1 MRDLFIII
9 KKELSELLRDRK
21 TIVNSIVLPTLLVPF
36 LIFGSIKVTE
46 MIQKSEQKK
55 SIKIGLVN
63 APEDFKKIVA
73 NDTLNKVTTYNE
85 TSIDYKALIDDN
97 TIQTAIVFPKDW
109 RTQMYSLT
117 TAEVQIYRNGSKDNV
132 NNRVSSMLTLYA
144 SVLKEQR
151 ISTLNISTE
160 KLTPIRENHIEV
172 GEQKE
177 LIGKRI
183 GGFIPYL
190 FILTM
195 WGGCLLAAIDLVTGE
210 KERKTIETTLSL
222 PISKFTVLLG
232 KAMVASI
239 LGFIPAVLNLV
250 GLIVGLKFIDGIP
263 DMIKLA
269 INEMLNF
276 QSVSMIL
283 LLLIPFSLFLSGFI
297 ISLVAGATT
306 FKEAQSKATPIIMLI
321 IIPLV
326 LAMMPNI
333 ELSWSTVL
341 IPVLNIGLGVKEIMA
356 GTIDM
361 LQYATILISLIAFAI
376 GAIYFSFKKF
386 SDENAILK

>member
-9 KKELSELLRDRK
+9 RKELSELLRDRK
-21 TIVNSIVLPTLLVPF
+21 TIINSIVLPTLLVPI
-36 LIFGSIKVTE
+36 LLFGVIKVTE
-46 MIQKSEQKK
+46 MINENEQQKTV
-55 SIKIGLVN
+55 KIGLVN
-63 APEDFKKIVA
+63 APEDFIKLVTS
-73 NDTLNKVTTYNE
+73 DTLNRITTYSKIENF
-85 TSIDYKALIDDN
+85 KALIDN
-97 TIQTAIVFPKDW
+97 ETIQTAVVFPEDW
-109 RTQMYSLT
+109 NMRMDSLT
-117 TAEVQIYRNGSKDNV
+117 TSEVQIYRNGSKDNV
-132 NNRVSSMLTLYA
+132 NGRVTKMIENYNA
-144 SVLKEQR
+144 YIKEQR
-151 ISTLNISTE
+151 ISKLQLSME
-160 KLTPIRENHIEV
+160 KLTPFRENYVEV

-177 LIGKRI
+177 VIGKRI

-222 PISKFTVLLG
+222 PISKFKVLLG
-232 KAMVASI
+232 KSIVASL

-250 GLIVGLKFIDGIP
+250 GLILGLKFIDGIP
-263 DMIKLA
+263 DTFKLA

-276 QSVSMIL
+276 QSVTLIL
-283 LLLIPFSLFLSGFI
+283 LLLIPFSLFLSGLI
-297 ISLVAGATT
+297 IALVASATS

-326 LAMMPNI
+326 LAMMPGI
-333 ELSWSTVL
+333 ELSWTTVL

-361 LQYATILISLIAFAI
+361 MQYSAILISLIVFAV
-376 GAIYFSFKKF
+376 GAIYISYKKF
-386 SDENAILK
+386 SDENAILR

>member
-9 KKELSELLRDRK
+9 KKELSELLRDKK
-21 TIVNSIVLPTLLVPF
+21 TIINSIVLPTLLVPI
-36 LIFGSIKVTE
+36 LIFGAIKVTK
-46 MIQKSEQKK
+46 MIQKSEQEK
-55 SIKIGLVN
+55 SVKIGLVN
-63 APEDFKKIVA
+63 APEDFEKMVA
-73 NDTLNKVTTYNE
+73 NDTLNKITRYNE
-85 TSIDYKALIDDN
+85 SIDFKTLIDN
-97 TIQTAIVFPKDW
+97 ETIQTAVVFPSDW
-109 RTQMYSLT
+109 NKQMDSLT
-117 TAEVQIYRNGSKDNV
+117 TAEVQIYRNGTKDNV
-132 NNRVSSMLTLYA
+132 NNRVSSMLESYTAL
-144 SVLKEQR
+144 LKKQR
-151 ISTLNISTE
+151 ISQLNISTE
-160 KLTPIRENHIEV
+160 KLTPIRENYIEV
-172 GEQKE
+172 SEQKE

-222 PISKFTVLLG
+222 PVSKFTVLLG
-232 KAMVASI
+232 KAIVASI

-263 DMIKLA
+263 DTIKLA

-276 QSVSMIL
+276 QSVTLIL
-283 LLLIPFSLFLSGFI
+283 LLLIPFSLFLSGLI
-297 ISLVAGATT
+297 ISLVAGATS

-326 LAMMPNI
+326 LALMPGI

-341 IPVLNIGLGVKEIMA
+341 VPVLNIGLGVKEIMA

-361 LQYATILISLIAFAI
+361 LQYTAILISLIAFAL
-376 GAIYFSFKKF
+376 GAIYFSYKKF

>member
-1 MRDLFIII
+1 MREIFIII
-9 KKELSELLRDRK
+9 KKELSELLRDKK
-21 TIVNSIVLPTLLVPF
+21 TIINSIVLPTLLVPI
-36 LIFGSIKVTE
+36 LIFGTIKVTQVIE
-46 MIQKSEQKK
+46 EKEQQKTIQ
-55 SIKIGLVN
+55 IGLVN
-63 APEDFKKIVA
+63 APEIFLQLVKKDSLNTISTFSKTEDFKG
-73 NDTLNKVTTYNE
+73 
-85 TSIDYKALIDDN
+85 LIDKK
-97 TIQTAIVFPKDW
+97 TIQTAIIFPDNW
-109 RTQMYSLT
+109 NQQMDSLT
-117 TAEVQIYRNGSKDNV
+117 TSSVQIYRNGTKDNI
-132 NNRVSSMLTLYA
+132 NHRVTQIIDSYNSQ
-144 SVLKEQR
+144 LKEIR
-151 ISTLNISTE
+151 IAQLHIPIQ
-160 KLTPIRENHIEV
+160 KMTPFNANYIEV

-222 PISKFTVLLG
+222 PISKFKILLG
-232 KAMVASI
+232 KAIVASL
-239 LGFIPAVLNLV
+239 LGFIPAVLNLF
-250 GLIVGLKFIDGIP
+250 GLIVGLKLIHGIP
-263 DMIKLA
+263 DSFKLA

-276 QSVSMIL
+276 EAVALIL

-297 ISLVAGATT
+297 IALVAGAST
-306 FKEAQSKATPIIMLI
+306 FKEAQSKATPLIMLI

-326 LAMMPNI
+326 LAMMPGI

-361 LQYATILISLIAFAI
+361 MQYVVILLSLIAFAV
-376 GAIYFSFKKF
+376 GTIYFSYKKF

>member
-9 KKELSELLRDRK
+9 KKELTELLRDKK
-21 TIVNSIVLPTLLVPF
+21 TIINSIVLPTLIVPI
-36 LIFGSIKVTE
+36 LIFGMIKVTE
-46 MIQKSEQKK
+46 MINKSEQEK
-55 SIKIGLVN
+55 SVKIGLVN
-63 APEDFKKIVA
+63 APADFAQLVA
-73 NDTLNKVTTYNE
+73 TDTLNKVTTYDE
-85 TSIDYKALIDDN
+85 SMDFKALIDDE
-97 TIQTAIVFPKDW
+97 TIQTAVVFPKDW
-109 RTQMYSLT
+109 NLQMDSLRS
-117 TAEVQIYRNGSKDNV
+117 ANVQIYRNGTKDNV
-132 NNRVSSMLTLYA
+132 NGRITKMMETYGATIKEKRINRL
-144 SVLKEQR
+144 Q
-151 ISTLNISTE
+151 ISTE
-160 KLTPIRENHIEV
+160 KLTPFIENYVEV

-190 FILTM
+190 FILSM

-232 KAMVASI
+232 KAIVASI
-239 LGFIPAVLNLV
+239 LGFVPALLTLIGLVL
-250 GLIVGLKFIDGIP
+250 GLKFIDGIP
-263 DMIKLA
+263 QTLKTA

-276 QSVSMIL
+276 QSVTMIM
-283 LLLIPFSLFLSGFI
+283 LLLIPFAIFLAGFI
-297 ISLVAGATT
+297 IALVAGAST
-306 FKEAQSKATPIIMLI
+306 FKEAQSKAAPLIMVI

-326 LAMMPNI
+326 LAMVPGI
-333 ELSWSTVL
+333 EFTWTTVF

-361 LQYATILISLIAFAI
+361 GMYAAMLISLIVFAM
-376 GAIYFSFKKF
+376 GAIYFSYKRF